1 MIRLFFFLFRSEQEL
16 NDCSPPVIDLTESDL
31 PCDGPRV
38 PPVAS
43 MDNLGE
49 LLSLSSG
56 IVFMVG
62 HYVNKSSLLNERT
75 LFP

>member
-1 MIRLFFFLFRSEQEL
+1 MIKLFFFRSEQEL
-16 NDCSPPVIDLTESDL
+16 SDCSPPVIDLTESDL

-49 LLSLSSG
+49 
-56 IVFMVG
+56 
-62 HYVNKSSLLNERT
+62 
-75 LFP
+75 P